1 MHTKP
6 RAPDRA
12 ASLARSVRPSLDRLG
27 ALVALCIVLAVWL
40 APFVSFRANRI
51 VAGQPLTAT
60 EALPAFAAAA
70 LWAVVLIVA
79 AVALLVRPSWIR
91 LILSVG
97 GLLSLSVTVGFAA
110 SVLTP
115 AGDSFARVSPASGFW
130 FLTLGLSLLAA
141 DSVTRLNLSPGSR
154 LAALALAGL
163 TLGLV
168 IASGAWDDLSL
179 MKEYASRSDSFG
191 DAVRQHLILA
201 LGSLAGAVI
210 TGVPLGI
217 LCHRLPALR
226 ALTLPVLN
234 VIQTIPSIALFGILM
249 VPLGYLAAAV
259 PLAYAMGVRG
269 IGTAPA
275 LIALFLYSLLP
286 IVANTAV
293 GLAQVSASVVD
304 AARGMG
310 MSRWQRLFS
319 IEIPLALP
327 VVLTG
332 IRIVLVQNLGLAAV
346 AALIGGGGLGTFIF
360 QGIGQTAID
369 LVLLGALPIVL
380 MAFVAA
386 IFLDAIVD
394 FAGGARA

>member
-1 MHTKP
+1 MPDTTRS
-6 RAPDRA
+6 RA
-12 ASLARSVRPSLDRLG
+12 SSVRPSLDRLG
-27 ALVALCIVLAVWL
+27 ALVTLCVVLALWL
-40 APFVSFRANRI
+40 APFVSVRANRI
-51 VAGQPLTAT
+51 VAGQPLTAI
-60 EALPAFAAAA
+60 EALPVSAAAA

-79 AVALLVRPSWIR
+79 AVALLVRSPWIR
-91 LILSVG
+91 LITSVG

-130 FLTLGLSLLAA
+130 FLTLGMALLAA
-141 DSVTRLNLSPGSR
+141 DSVTRLNFTPGLR
-154 LAALALAGL
+154 LAALALAAL
-163 TLGLV
+163 ALWLV

-191 DAVRQHLILA
+191 GAVRQHLVLA

-226 ALTLPVLN
+226 ALILPALN

-249 VPLGYLAAAV
+249 VPLGFLAATV

-275 LIALFLYSLLP
+275 VIALFLYSLLP

-293 GLAQVSASVVD
+293 GLAQVSPSVVD

-310 MSRWQRLFS
+310 MSRWQRLFA

-327 VVLTG
+327 VVLAG

-386 IFLDAIVD
+386 IVLDAMVD
-394 FAGGARA
+394 LAGGARA

>member
-1 MHTKP
+1 M
-6 RAPDRA
+6 
-12 ASLARSVRPSLDRLG
+12 
-27 ALVALCIVLAVWL
+27 WL